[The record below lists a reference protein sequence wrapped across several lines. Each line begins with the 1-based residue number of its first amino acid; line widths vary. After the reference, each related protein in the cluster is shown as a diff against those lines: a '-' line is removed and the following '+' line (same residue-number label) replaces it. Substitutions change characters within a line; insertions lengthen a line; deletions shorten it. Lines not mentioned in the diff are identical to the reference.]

1 MQRSV
6 AYYFPP
12 RDAPMAMDSR
22 AATRNGKKGI
32 KATGTEG
39 NDAPRGK
46 KESDD
51 RASVFDAI
59 FWDGPMTAT
68 ELGER
73 CKLAA
78 VYVRRL
84 LKHEWF
90 VRQGDSQW
98 CIAVAKQK
106 SIRSMPMRWNS
117 WIKQRRT
124 YGDW

>member
-1 MQRSV
+1 MQHSV
-6 AYYFPP
+6 ARPTLP
-12 RDAPMAMDSR
+12 QDSTMAMDSR
-22 AATRNGKKGI
+22 AANRNGKNGI

-51 RASVFDAI
+51 RESVFDAI

-68 ELGER
+68 ELGGQ
-73 CKLAA
+73 CKLNA

-106 SIRSMPMRWNS
+106 SIRSMPMRWES
-117 WIKQRRT
+117 WIKQRKA
-124 YGDW
+124 YGAW

>member
-1 MQRSV
+1 MQHSV
-6 AYYFPP
+6 ARPTPP
-12 RDAPMAMDSR
+12 QESTMTKDSR
-22 AATRNGKKGI
+22 AASRNGKKGI

-51 RASVFDAI
+51 RASVFDVI
-59 FWDGPMTAT
+59 FWDGPMNAT
-68 ELGER
+68 ELGEQ
-73 CKLAA
+73 CKLDA

-98 CIAVAKQK
+98 CIAVARQR
-106 SIRSMPMRWNS
+106 SIRSMPMRWDS